1 MYVPNSVRNVNV
13 TRGGREMQRPRILPI
28 LAPNREGGR
37 SEGLELCINKVR
49 RGERERI
56 ILDGN
61 WGIICSADLTC
72 SSGFQT
78 CCCLRAGCVLRGIRG
93 DPSGQ

>member
-1 MYVPNSVRNVNV
+1 
-13 TRGGREMQRPRILPI
+13 MQRPKILPI

-49 RGERERI
+49 RGGEEREGERERI

-78 CCCLRAGCVLRGIRG
+78 CCCLRAGGVLRGIRV